1 LQRINDM
8 FEIGNHA
15 ARAPVSAM
23 RLIAIAV
30 LFAAACSNQPPTE
43 SPAHSGSNS
52 IGLPA
57 TATAA
62 PSSGASS
69 AGATASATAGS
80 SATAA
85 STQTVAPTLPA
96 LHIALT
102 QVVAGLDNP
111 VAISSA
117 GDGRIFVVEQTG
129 KIAIVQ
135 GGSIVAT
142 FLDISSRISC
152 CGERGLLG
160 LAFHPMYATNGR
172 FFVRYTDPA
181 GDVRVSEFRV
191 GSDPNAADPK
201 SEKILLTI
209 PHPNFANHNGGVIA
223 FGPDGYL
230 YVGTGDGGSGGD
242 PNNHGQ
248 SLSTLLGKLLRI
260 GVDNVPAGAAYAIP
274 SGNPFA
280 GQAGL
285 DPEIFAY
292 GLRNPYSFSFDR
304 QTGDLWIGDVGQDQW
319 EEVDR
324 ATAASGGGR
333 AANFGWSLMEATH
346 CYKPGS
352 GCDTSGKVLP
362 LAEYSHGSNDSTG
375 CAIIGGFVYRGA
387 ANAALAGRYFFGD
400 NCSGTVWDVTA
411 AGPASQSPQ
420 LLLSSGLHITG
431 WGQGADGELYVVA
444 SDGGLYHLT

>member
-1 LQRINDM
+1 
-8 FEIGNHA
+8 
-15 ARAPVSAM
+15 M

-30 LFAAACSNQPPTE
+30 LFAAACSNQPPTQ

-57 TATAA
+57 TATVA
-62 PSSGASS
+62 PSSGASG
-69 AGATASATAGS
+69 AGVTASATTGS

-96 LHIALT
+96 VKIALT

-111 VAISSA
+111 IAISSA
-117 GDGRIFVVEQTG
+117 ADGRIFVVEQTG
-129 KIAIVQ
+129 KVAIVQ
-135 GGSIVAT
+135 SGAITAT

-160 LAFHPMYATNGR
+160 LAFHPQYASNGR

-230 YVGTGDGGSGGD
+230 YIGTGDGGSGGD

-248 SLSTLLGKLLRI
+248 SLSALLGKLLRI
-260 GVDNVPAGAAYAIP
+260 DVDHATAGNAYGIP

-304 QTGDLWIGDVGQDQW
+304 ETGDLWIGDVGQDQW

-324 ATAASGGGR
+324 ASAASGGGR
-333 AANFGWSLMEATH
+333 GANFGWSVMEAAH
-346 CYKPGS
+346 CYKPGT

-362 LAEYSHGSNDSTG
+362 LAEYSHGSNDSIG

-387 ANAALAGRYFFGD
+387 SNAALAGRYFFAD